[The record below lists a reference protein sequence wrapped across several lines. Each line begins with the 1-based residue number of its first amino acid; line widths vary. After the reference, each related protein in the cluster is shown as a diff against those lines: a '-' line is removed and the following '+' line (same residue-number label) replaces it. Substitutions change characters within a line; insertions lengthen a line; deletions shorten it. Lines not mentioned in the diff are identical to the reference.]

1 MARRPRA
8 SRLETRTA
16 RLKLKVRQKPYD
28 FTTISPGIALGYRRN
43 RAAGTWVLRAADGHG
58 GNWTKRVALADDFE
72 EADGANVLTWWQA
85 IEAARKLARG
95 TDTDIN
101 RPASLADAID
111 AYERDLIARGSNVA
125 NAQRIRKH
133 ITPTLA
139 SKPVGLLTAR
149 ELTHWRDGLLAG
161 GMKPATAVRLF
172 KGTKAALSLA
182 ARRDHRIRNQ
192 AAWRDGLSG
201 LAENFESRNPSRL
214 SDTEVQAVVV
224 AAGEIDRCFGI
235 YCEVAA
241 VTGARPS
248 QIARLLS
255 ADLLPDPNS
264 PRLMMPSSRKG
275 RGRKVTRKPVAI
287 TASLAA
293 KLASASAGRAPT
305 EPLLVRADGSAW
317 QSTDKG
323 DHARLF
329 TQAAERAGVDC
340 TIYALRHSSIVRAL
354 LAGVPA
360 RIVAAN
366 HDTSLAMLERTYSA
380 FVSDYGDA
388 LSRRALLEIA
398 PPQSGKVVP
407 LPGRRS

>member
-1 MARRPRA
+1 MARSPRA

-58 GNWTKRVALADDFE
+58 GNWTKRVGLADDHE
-72 EADGANVLTWWQA
+72 DADGANVLTWWQA
-85 IEAARKLARG
+85 IEATRKLARG
-95 TDTDIN
+95 TDTDTN
-101 RPASLADAID
+101 RPQSFADAIES
-111 AYERDLIARGSNVA
+111 YERDLIARGGNVA

-149 ELTHWRDGLLAG
+149 ELTHWRDNLLAG

-172 KGTKAALSLA
+172 KNAKAALTLA
-182 ARRDHRIRNQ
+182 AKRDHRITNQ

-214 SDTEVQAVVV
+214 SDAEVQAVV
-224 AAGEIDRCFGI
+224 AAAYAIDPAFGR
-235 YCEVAA
+235 YVEVAA

-248 QIARLLS
+248 QIARLLVG
-255 ADLLPDPNS
+255 DLLPNGDG
-264 PRLMMPSSRKG
+264 PRLLMPSSRKG
-275 RGRKVTRKPVAI
+275 RGRKVSRKPIPI

-293 KLASASAGRAPT
+293 KLTAASTGRAPT
-305 EPLLVRADGSAW
+305 EPLLLRSDGRAW
-317 QSTDKG
+317 QESDKS
-323 DHARLF
+323 DHIKPFA
-329 TQAAERAGVDC
+329 QAAERAGLTGV
-340 TIYALRHSSIVRAL
+340 TIYALRHSNIIRQL
-354 LAGVPA
+354 LLNVPA
-360 RIVAAN
+360 RIVAAS
-366 HDTSLAMLERTYSA
+366 HDTSLQMLEATYSA
-380 FVSDYGDA
+380 YITEFADS

-398 PPQSGKVVP
+398 PPQVGKVVP
-407 LPGRRS
+407 IGRRP

>member
-8 SRLETRTA
+8 SQLETRTA

-95 TDTDIN
+95 TDTDTD
-101 RPASLADAID
+101 RPQSFADAIN
-111 AYERDLIARGSNVA
+111 AYERDLIARGGNVA

-139 SKPVGLLTAR
+139 SKPVGLLTAS
-149 ELTHWRDGLLAG
+149 ELTHWRDDLLKA

-172 KGTKAALSLA
+172 KNAKAALTLA
-182 ARRDHRIRNQ
+182 AKRDHRITNQ

-201 LAENFESRNPSRL
+201 LAENFESRNPARL
-214 SDTEVQAVVV
+214 SDGEVQAVV
-224 AAGEIDRCFGI
+224 AAAYAIDPAFGR
-235 YCEVAA
+235 YVEVAA

-248 QIARLLS
+248 QIARLLVG
-255 ADLLPDPNS
+255 DLLPNGDG
-264 PRLMMPSSRKG
+264 PRLMLPSSRKG
-275 RGRKVTRKPVAI
+275 RGRKVSRKPIPI

-293 KLASASAGRAPT
+293 KLTAASAGRTPT
-305 EPLLVRADGSAW
+305 EPLLVRADGGAW

-323 DHARLF
+323 DHARLYAK
-329 TQAAERAGVDC
+329 AAERTGVAC
-340 TIYALRHSSIVRAL
+340 TIYALRHSSIIRAL
-354 LAGVPA
+354 LAGLPS
-360 RIVAAN
+360 RLVAAN

-380 FVSDYGDA
+380 FVSDFGDA

-398 PPQSGKVVP
+398 PPATGKVVP

>member
-1 MARRPRA
+1 MARSPRA

-16 RLKLKVRQKPYD
+16 RLKLKVRPKPYD

-72 EADGANVLTWWQA
+72 DADGTNVLTWWQA

-95 TDTDIN
+95 TDADVN
-101 RPASLADAID
+101 RPATFADAID
-111 AYERDLIARGSNVA
+111 SYQADLRARGGNIA

-149 ELTHWRDGLLAG
+149 ELTHWRDGLLAA

-172 KGTKAALSLA
+172 KNAKAALTLA
-182 ARRDHRIRNQ
+182 AKRDHRITNQ

-214 SDTEVQAVVV
+214 SDAEVQTVV
-224 AAGEIDRCFGI
+224 AAAYAIDPAFGR
-235 YCEVAA
+235 YVEVAA

-248 QIARLLS
+248 QIARLLVG
-255 ADLLPDPNS
+255 DLLANGDG
-264 PRLMMPSSRKG
+264 PRLMLPSSRKG
-275 RGRKVTRKPVAI
+275 RGRKVSRKPIPI

-293 KLASASAGRAPT
+293 KLTAASAGRTPT
-305 EPLLVRADGSAW
+305 EPLLVRADGSTW

-329 TQAAERAGVDC
+329 VRAAARAGVVC
-340 TIYALRHSSIVRAL
+340 TIYALRHSSIIRAL
-354 LAGVPA
+354 LAGLPS
-360 RIVAAN
+360 RLVAAN
-366 HDTSLAMLERTYSA
+366 HDTSLTMLERTYSA
-380 FVSDYGDA
+380 FVSDFGDA

-398 PPQSGKVVP
+398 TSQPGKVVP
-407 LPGRRS
+407 IGRRS

>member
-1 MARRPRA
+1 MARNPRA

-43 RAAGTWVLRAADGHG
+43 RAAGTWVLRAADGRG
-58 GNWTKRVALADDFE
+58 GNWTKRVGLADDHE
-72 EADGANVLTWWQA
+72 KSDAANVLTWFEA

-95 TDTDIN
+95 TDADTN
-101 RPASLADAID
+101 RPQSFADAINS
-111 AYERDLIARGSNVA
+111 YERDLIARGGNVA

-139 SKPVGLLTAR
+139 SKPIGLLTAR

-161 GMKPATAVRLF
+161 GMKAATAVRLF
-172 KGTKAALSLA
+172 KNVKAALYLA
-182 ARRDHRIRNQ
+182 ARLDPRITNQ

-201 LAENFESRNPSRL
+201 LAENFDSRNPSRL
-214 SDTEVQAVVV
+214 SDAQVQAVL
-224 AAGEIDRCFGI
+224 AAAYAIDPAFGL
-235 YCEVAA
+235 YVEVAA

-248 QIARLLS
+248 QITRLVG
-255 ADLLPDPNS
+255 ADLLSNGDG
-264 PRLMMPSSRKG
+264 PRLMMPSSKKG
-275 RGRKVTRKPVAI
+275 RGRKISRRPVPI

-293 KLASASAGRAPT
+293 KLSGRAPDA
-305 EPLLVRADGSAW
+305 PLLVRSDGRVW

-329 TQAAERAGVDC
+329 GQAAERAGVGC
-340 TIYALRHSSIVRAL
+340 TIYSLRHASIIRSL
-354 LAGVPA
+354 LAGTPA
-360 RIVAAN
+360 RLTAAL

-380 FVSDYGDA
+380 FISEFGDSIA
-388 LSRRALLEIA
+388 RKGLLEIA
-398 PPQSGKVVP
+398 PQKPTKVVAI
-407 LPGRRS
+407 GWRS